1 MTLILTF
8 LGKGGTGRSTV
19 AIAAAHKL
27 SAEGKRVL
35 LISQEAGPAIA
46 LLLGADVG
54 TDSKPI
60 AVTLE
65 GSSFQVLQLQT
76 TAMVDENW
84 EKLKSI
90 EAQYLRDPF
99 FKAVYGQELSIIP
112 GMDDFLALNAI
123 REHTEKSQYDVIV
136 HDGPGNQ
143 ASLRMW
149 GAIGGIDWYFRRFKK
164 VLQDSQFYR
173 SISPFI
179 APMTGAVFSGSL
191 SGDIWSQPESQ
202 GLEEMVAKGK
212 ALVRDPMQLRAYVVT
227 TADEV
232 AIAQGKYLWSAAQQ
246 IGLTVAGSFVNSNSP
261 DSLSAD
267 PSSRATQAF
276 SPLPVTMVPFSSGNG
291 RWQSLARS
299 LPALTEPIDV
309 PSSMSIDAT
318 NSTVKLF
325 LPGFDKTQVKLTQ
338 YGPEVTVEAGDQRHN
353 LSLPPVLK
361 GRSVTG
367 AKFQD
372 GYLIISFG

>member
-19 AIAAAHKL
+19 AIAAAQKL
-27 SAEGKRVL
+27 STAGKRVL
-35 LISQEAGPAIA
+35 LISQEAGPALP
-46 LLLGADVG
+46 LLLGSEAGADLG
-54 TDSKPI
+54 PEAS
-60 AVTLE
+60 AVTL
-65 GSSFQVLQLQT
+65 GGGSFQAVQLQT
-76 TAMVDENW
+76 TALLDENW
-84 EKLKSI
+84 EKLKRL

-99 FKAVYGQELSIIP
+99 FKAVYGQELSVIP

-123 REHTEKSQYDVIV
+123 REYTESGQYDVIV
-136 HDGPGNQ
+136 HDGSGDR

-164 VLQDSQFYR
+164 VFQDSQFYR

-179 APMTGAVFSGSL
+179 GPITGAIL
-191 SGDIWSQPESQ
+191 SGGGSSDIWSRPETRSV
-202 GLEEMVAKGK
+202 EEMVAKGK
-212 ALVRDPMQLRAYVVT
+212 ALVSDPMQLRAYVVT
-227 TADEV
+227 TPDEV

-246 IGLTVAGSFVNSNSP
+246 IGLTVAGVIVNSIGSEQ
-261 DSLSAD
+261 AA
-267 PSSRATQAF
+267 ATAAF
-276 SPLPVTMVPFSSGNG
+276 APLPLANLPYSVGSD
-291 RWQSLARS
+291 RWQMLAQA
-299 LPALTEPIDV
+299 LPALTEPVSV
-309 PSSMSIDAT
+309 PRAMSVDTAS
-318 NSTVKLF
+318 STVKLF

-338 YGPEVTVEAGDQRHN
+338 YGPEVTVQAGDQRHN
-353 LSLPPVLK
+353 LSLPPALN

>member
-8 LGKGGTGRSTV
+8 LGKGGTGRSTM

-35 LISQEAGPAIA
+35 LLSQETGPA
-46 LLLGADVG
+46 LSMLLGTEVG
-54 TDSKPI
+54 PTTGP
-60 AVTLE
+60 VTLE
-65 GSSFQVLQLQT
+65 GQQFQAVQLQT
-76 TAMVDENW
+76 TALVNENW
-84 EKLKSI
+84 EKLKAF

-99 FKAVYGQELSIIP
+99 FKAVYGQELSVVP
-112 GMDDFLALNAI
+112 GMDDFLALNAV
-123 REHTEKSQYDVIV
+123 REYTESKQYDVIV

-164 VLQDSQFYR
+164 VFQDSQFYR

-179 APMTGAVFSGSL
+179 APITGAILSGSA
-191 SGDIWSQPESQ
+191 SGDIWNRPETQS
-202 GLEEMVAKGK
+202 LEGAVAKGK
-212 ALVRDPMQLRAYVVT
+212 AMVRDAMQLRAYVVT
-227 TADEV
+227 SDDEV

-246 IGLTVAGSFVNSNSP
+246 IGLTVAGSLANST
-261 DSLSAD
+261 SAGTGAQA
-267 PSSRATQAF
+267 ATVTEAF
-276 SPLPVTMVPFSSGNG
+276 SPIPVAVIPHASGEG
-291 RWQSLARS
+291 KWQSLAAA
-299 LPALTEPIDV
+299 LPALTEPVDV
-309 PSSMSIDAT
+309 PSAMSVDT
-318 NSTVKLF
+318 GNSTVKLF
-325 LPGFDKTQVKLTQ
+325 LPGFDKKQVNLTQ
-338 YGPEVTVEAGDQRHN
+338 YGPEVTVQAGDQRHN
-353 LSLPPVLK
+353 LSLPPALN

>member
-1 MTLILTF
+1 MTLIITF
-8 LGKGGTGRSTV
+8 LGKGGTGRTTV

-35 LISQEAGPAIA
+35 LISQEAGPA
-46 LLLGADVG
+46 LTMLLGAEVG
-54 TDSKPI
+54 F
-60 AVTLE
+60 E
-65 GSSFQVLQLQT
+65 VLQLQT
-76 TAMVDENW
+76 TTLVDENW
-84 EKLKSI
+84 EKLKSA

-123 REHTEKSQYDVIV
+123 REKTESRQYDVIV
-136 HDGPGNQ
+136 HDGAGNQ

-164 VLQDSQFYR
+164 VFQDSQFYR

-179 APMTGAVFSGSL
+179 APITGAILSSGM

-202 GLEEMVAKGK
+202 GLEDMVAKGK
-212 ALVRDPMQLRAYVVT
+212 AMVRDPMQLRAYVVT

-232 AIAQGKYLWSAAQQ
+232 AVAQGKYLWSAAQQ
-246 IGLTVAGSFVNSNSP
+246 IGLSVVGTFVNSPS
-261 DSLSAD
+261 DSVSAD
-267 PSSRATQAF
+267 LPEQAIAAF
-276 SPLPVTMVPFSSGNG
+276 APLPTTTLPYSSGDR
-291 RWQSLARS
+291 RWQTLAQS
-299 LPALTEPIDV
+299 LPALTEPVDV
-309 PSSMSIDAT
+309 PSAMSVDT
-318 NSTVKLF
+318 SSSTVKLF

-353 LSLPPVLK
+353 LSLPPALK
-361 GRSVTG
+361 GRSVSG

-372 GYLIISFG
+372 GYLIISFS